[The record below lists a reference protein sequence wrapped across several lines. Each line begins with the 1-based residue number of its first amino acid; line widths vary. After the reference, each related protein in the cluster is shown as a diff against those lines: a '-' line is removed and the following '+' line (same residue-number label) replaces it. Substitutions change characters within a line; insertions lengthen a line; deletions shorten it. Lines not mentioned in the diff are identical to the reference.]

1 MKALK
6 SYITG
11 IKEAILQPK
20 MIITLWLFNF
30 LFASLVYFPFSG
42 LIKDF
47 IGSSAVSEQLLSK
60 WDNHIFFEWMTV
72 KASALQPVLFLIL
85 IITVLYTAVSLFLK
99 GGILSIFI
107 VRAGVREKLPGRW
120 LSQFFH
126 GGGKFWWRFFR
137 LCIYSLIFWAVFLII
152 MFFLSAAGRLIS
164 AGGIQEQAAFIW
176 FWIEAVIGL
185 FLLFLIWMILDYA
198 RIRIVAEDTGK
209 VFISLWK
216 GAGFVFS
223 RFGRTLALYYLL
235 VITGTAF
242 FIIYWK
248 AAGLIKT
255 QTAAGIWLAFG
266 IGQVFIAS
274 REWLRMA
281 FQAGQMDLYLKA
293 QKEPKKPPVKQKAAV
308 REEPEEEEFDFEKPS
323 EETWEMP
330 LDDTEEKHE

>member
-1 MKALK
+1 
-6 SYITG
+6 
-11 IKEAILQPK
+11 
-20 MIITLWLFNF
+20 
-30 LFASLVYFPFSG
+30 
-42 LIKDF
+42 
-47 IGSSAVSEQLLSK
+47 
-60 WDNHIFFEWMTV
+60 MTV

-242 FIIYWK
+242 FWDR
-248 AAGLIKT
+248 AGLYRQPGVAAHGFPSRADGFVSKSSERTKKT
-255 QTAAGIWLAFG
+255 PCEAKG
-266 IGQVFIAS
+266 S
-274 REWLRMA
+274 RPGR
-281 FQAGQMDLYLKA
+281 
-293 QKEPKKPPVKQKAAV
+293 
-308 REEPEEEEFDFEKPS
+308 
-323 EETWEMP
+323 T
-330 LDDTEEKHE
+330 